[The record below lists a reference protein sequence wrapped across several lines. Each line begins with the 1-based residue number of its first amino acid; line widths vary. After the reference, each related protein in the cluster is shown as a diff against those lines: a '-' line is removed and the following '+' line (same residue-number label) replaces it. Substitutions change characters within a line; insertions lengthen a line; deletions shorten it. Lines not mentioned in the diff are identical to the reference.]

1 LVLAGRFKCLILEEM
16 LPIFPQFAPLT
27 IDDRERY
34 EALIH
39 EFPPFS
45 DISFATLH
53 IWWNLEGQLKFST
66 INQNLLIDYSLPF
79 DEKNSGYSI
88 IGQHL
93 LDESI
98 QTIFEYL
105 RSAQKPLRL
114 VHVPEFVAK
123 KLGQPENFTLEEEI
137 DYNEYILDSRA
148 LASLEGSDHG
158 KTRRKVNRF
167 LREVE
172 ERKVE
177 ILPLDLS
184 SPESREQ
191 LFQAIIAWEN
201 NQTSDNDPART
212 EHAALK
218 QTLAH
223 AASLGI
229 EHLGLY
235 IDDKL
240 HAVIL
245 YHRSH
250 DNKYF
255 ILNHLK
261 VDYSIPYIFDY
272 MTHHIANKAVENNID
287 FLNMEMDLGIENLR
301 RHKTGL
307 RPVDFFR
314 KYTVT
319 PAES

>member
-1 LVLAGRFKCLILEEM
+1 M
-16 LPIFPQFAPLT
+16 LPVFPQFAPLDL
-27 IDDRERY
+27 DDRERY
-34 EALIH
+34 EDLVG
-39 EFPPFS
+39 EFPPLS
-45 DISFATLH
+45 DISFPTLH
-53 IWWNLEGQLKFST
+53 IWWNLEGQLTFST
-66 INQNLLIDYSLPF
+66 INQNLLINYALPF
-79 DEKNSGYSI
+79 DEENSGWCI
-88 IGQHL
+88 IGKYR

-98 QTIFEYL
+98 RTIFDYL
-105 RSAQKPLRL
+105 RAGHKPLKL
-114 VHVPEFVAK
+114 VHVPEFVVK
-123 KLGQPENFTLEEEI
+123 ELNQPENFTLEEET

-148 LASLEGSDHG
+148 LANLEGSGHG

-172 ERKVE
+172 DSKVE

-184 SPESREQ
+184 SAGAREQ
-191 LFQAIIAWEN
+191 LFQAIITWEG
-201 NQTSDNDPART
+201 NQPGKNDPGHT
-212 EHAALK
+212 EHAAIRK
-218 QTLAH
+218 TLAH
-223 AASLGI
+223 AALLGI

-240 HAVIL
+240 YAVIL

-250 DNKYF
+250 DNKYY

-301 RHKTGL
+301 RHKMGL

-319 PAES
+319 PATP